1 MVNKISNE
9 YFYKDNY
16 YTLPSNEVN
25 HIIQCN
31 NDINMSY
38 DNGNT
43 FISKYKNT
51 ILFLIPN
58 LKESSYKID
67 GSNLI
72 FEDLILSVIDNEIY
86 SNNRLFEIFVDTYN
100 INIDTPLDVKIK
112 LYDRE
117 NFNDLFLNIYKD
129 SKLYKQFDN
138 LEKISLDLFSKEIV
152 FNKSGEYVLQAGL
165 ELYNYNTNSNFINIK
180 VNKIDSEIFVEGINM
195 EFLSVISNN
204 TEGVF
209 YKSINLDEF
218 LENIEISKVNT
229 VNYTK
234 FDLNNLS
241 YLLIIIIILL
251 SLEWYI
257 RNKVGLV

>member
-1 MVNKISNE
+1 MV
-9 YFYKDNY
+9 
-16 YTLPSNEVN
+16 TLNDTVN
-25 HIIQCN
+25 
-31 NDINMSY
+31 
-38 DNGNT
+38 
-43 FISKYKNT
+43 
-51 ILFLIPN
+51 
-58 LKESSYKID
+58 
-67 GSNLI
+67 
-72 FEDLILSVIDNEIY
+72 
-86 SNNRLFEIFVDTYN
+86 
-100 INIDTPLDVKIK
+100 NID
-112 LYDRE
+112 
-117 NFNDLFLNIYKD
+117 
-129 SKLYKQFDN
+129 
-138 LEKISLDLFSKEIV
+138 
-152 FNKSGEYVLQAGL
+152 
-165 ELYNYNTNSNFINIK
+165 YNTNSNFINII
-180 VNKIDSEIFVEGINM
+180 VNKFDREIFVDGINM